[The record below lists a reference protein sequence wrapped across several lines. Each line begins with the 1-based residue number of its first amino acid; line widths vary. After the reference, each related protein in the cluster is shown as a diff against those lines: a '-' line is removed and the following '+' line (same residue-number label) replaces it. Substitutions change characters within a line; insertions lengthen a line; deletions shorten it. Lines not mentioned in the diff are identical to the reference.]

1 MAGLIFKVTLELVD
15 VIKKYHR
22 FNVGPLSFKVSDD
35 NILVIIGPT
44 GNGKTTI
51 LNLIAGLIKPES
63 GNILLDGI
71 DITNMSI
78 ESRNIGYSFQRPN
91 LFPHLNVY
99 QNIIFG
105 IKKKD
110 KKNKQ
115 SQIKNLVENLNISHL
130 LERRIQ
136 GLSGGEMQKVS
147 LARTLIVEP
156 KIMLMDE
163 PLSSLDDP
171 SKKKLREE
179 IRQILKKQK
188 IPCIYVTHFE
198 DDVYALADYVAIL
211 KNGCIESIEKL
222 ETLLVQSNNIESSTS
237 SFSSKVLGGGGGGGY
252 NYIEGKV
259 IESKNGV
266 TIIGFGSYII
276 EMLGEYGIGST
287 IGVLIKPEDIIL
299 STQLVKTSARNIIK
313 TKVAKIKDINQISKK
328 GVIEIYLSIEKDYHS
343 DDNDN
348 DKEND
353 NNKAIYYLVSRIT
366 KESRIYLG
374 IEEGDYIFAMFKAT
388 SPQVIR
394 EIK

>member
-1 MAGLIFKVTLELVD
+1 MTIELVK
-15 VIKKYHR
+15 VVKRFHR
-22 FNVGPLSFKVSDD
+22 FTVGPLSFKVSDD

-63 GNILLDGI
+63 GTILLDGI
-71 DITNMSI
+71 DITNMPI

-115 SQIKNLVENLNISHL
+115 PQVKNLVENLNISHL
-130 LERRIQ
+130 LQRRIQ

-156 KIMLMDE
+156 KLMLMDE

-171 SKKKLREE
+171 SKKKLRGE
-179 IRQILKKQK
+179 IRQILKRQK

-211 KNGCIESIEKL
+211 KDGCIETIEKL
-222 ETLLVQSNNIESSTS
+222 ETLLVQSNNIELFAS
-237 SFSSKVLGGGGGGGY
+237 SFSSKVLGGSGDGDGGY

-266 TIIGFGSYII
+266 TIIGFGNHII
-276 EMLGEYGIGST
+276 EILGEYSIGST

-299 STQLVKTSARNIIK
+299 TTQLVKTSARNIIK
-313 TKVAKIKDINQISKK
+313 TKVTKIKDTNKISKK
-328 GVIEIYLSIEKDYHS
+328 GVLDIYLSIEKNYQLNDNGK
-343 DDNDN
+343 DNDN
-348 DKEND
+348 Y
-353 NNKAIYYLVSRIT
+353 NKDIYLVSRIT

-374 IEEGDYIFAMFKAT
+374 IKEGDYIFAMFKAT

-394 EIK
+394 ERK

>member
-1 MAGLIFKVTLELVD
+1 MTLEI
-15 VIKKYHR
+15 IKVVKR
-22 FNVGPLSFKVSDD
+22 FHGFNLGPLSFKVSND

-71 DITNMSI
+71 DITNMPI

-188 IPCIYVTHFE
+188 ISCIYVTHFE

-211 KNGCIESIEKL
+211 KNGSIESVEKL
-222 ETLLVQSNNIESSTS
+222 ETLLVQSNNIESSTH
-237 SFSSKVLGGGGGGGY
+237 SFSSKVLGGDGGGY

-266 TIIGFGSYII
+266 TIIGFGRHII
-276 EMLGEYGIGST
+276 EILGEYSIGSI

-313 TKVAKIKDINQISKK
+313 TKVAKIKDTYQISKK
-328 GVIEIYLSIEKDYHS
+328 GVIEIYLSIEKDYQC
-343 DDNDN
+343 DDNGN
-348 DKEND
+348 DKENDD

>member
-1 MAGLIFKVTLELVD
+1 MTLELVK
-15 VIKKYHR
+15 VVKKFHR
-22 FNVGPLSFKVSDD
+22 FNLGPLSFKVSNN

-44 GNGKTTI
+44 GNDKTTI

-63 GNILLDGI
+63 GTILLDGI
-71 DITNMSI
+71 DITNMPI
-78 ESRNIGYSFQRPN
+78 ELRNIGYSFQRPN

-211 KNGCIESIEKL
+211 KNGSIESIEKL
-222 ETLLVQSNNIESSTS
+222 ETLLVRSNNIESSTS
-237 SFSSKVLGGGGGGGY
+237 SFSIKVLGGGSGY

-276 EMLGEYGIGST
+276 EMLGEYSIGST

-313 TKVAKIKDINQISKK
+313 TKVAKIKDTNQISKK
-328 GVIEIYLSIEKDYHS
+328 GVIEIYLSIEKDYQCY
-343 DDNDN
+343 DNDN
-348 DKEND
+348 NKENVD
-353 NNKAIYYLVSRIT
+353 NNKAIYLVSRIT

-374 IEEGDYIFAMFKAT
+374 IEEGNYIFAMFKAT

>member
-1 MAGLIFKVTLELVD
+1 VGLIIKVMLELVD
-15 VIKKYHR
+15 VEKR
-22 FNVGPLSFKVSDD
+22 FHGFTVGPLNFKVSDD

-51 LNLIAGLIKPES
+51 LNLIAGLIKPDR
-63 GNILLDGI
+63 GAILLDDI
-71 DITNMSI
+71 DITNMPI

-115 SQIKNLVENLNISHL
+115 SQIKNLVESLNILHL

-171 SKKKLREE
+171 SKKKLRQD
-179 IRQILKKQK
+179 IRQILKRQK

-198 DDVYALADYVAIL
+198 EDVYALADHVAIL
-211 KNGCIESIEKL
+211 KNGCVESIEKL
-222 ETLLVQSNNIESSTS
+222 GTLLVRSNNIELSPS
-237 SFSSKVLGGGGGGGY
+237 SFSLKVLGGGGY
-252 NYIEGKV
+252 NYLEGKV

-266 TIIGFGSYII
+266 TVIGFGNHII
-276 EMLGEYGIGST
+276 EMIGEYCIGST

-313 TKVAKIKDINQISKK
+313 VKVTKIIDTNKISKK
-328 GVIEIYLSIEKDYHS
+328 GVIDVYLSIEKNYQRN
-343 DDNDN
+343 DDNN
-348 DKEND
+348 E
-353 NNKAIYYLVSRIT
+353 IYLVSRIT

-374 IEEGDYIFAMFKAT
+374 IEEGDHIFAMFKAT